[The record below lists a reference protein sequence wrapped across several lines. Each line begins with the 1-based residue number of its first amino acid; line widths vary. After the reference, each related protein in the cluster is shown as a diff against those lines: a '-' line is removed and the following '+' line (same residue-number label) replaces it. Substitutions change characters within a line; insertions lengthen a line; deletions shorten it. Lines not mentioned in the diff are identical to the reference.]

1 MPANGKINGGF
12 KPLALAP
19 INYSLTDGT
28 SIPPPPESPVEEA
41 PPPAAPPKDV
51 EKAVQPPS
59 IDTSANGTLNGRGR
73 TSVIITA
80 PMSPASTRRPSSIR
94 NFLARKSLLA
104 PTNGNGMYY
113 DGFTEDMA
121 ERPDSVAS
129 FRSGGPNLV
138 KKKSW
143 FRRLSSVP
151 RTNAVYENEPDQK
164 RPIEPPPPTLPELS
178 QLQAKIPEGDE
189 GGLGGEGLFKNIT

>member
-1 MPANGKINGGF
+1 MPPNGRAHGGF
-12 KPLALAP
+12 EPLALAP

-28 SIPPPPESPVEEA
+28 SIPPPPDSPVEEA

-51 EKAVQPPS
+51 EKTARIVPVD
-59 IDTSANGTLNGRGR
+59 ISANGNLNGRGR
-73 TSVIITA
+73 SSVAVTA
-80 PMSPASTRRPSSIR
+80 PMSPARRPSSIR

-104 PTNGNGMYY
+104 PPNGNGNY
-113 DGFTEDMA
+113 DGSTEEMA

-129 FRSGGPNLV
+129 FRSGGPSLV

-151 RTNAVYENEPDQK
+151 RTNTVYENEPEQK
-164 RPIEPPPPTLPELS
+164 RPSGPPPPTLPELS
-178 QLQAKIPEGDE
+178 ELKAKIPEGDE
-189 GGLGGEGLFKNIT
+189 GDFGGEGLFKNIT